1 MATDIARG
9 QLELASGQNEITAP
23 FHQTAPR
30 RRLQRLEAEA
40 TSMSAISTQTRIE
53 VPLAA
58 ARMPV
63 PFADPEL
70 KHEQR
75 GRTPWVAFA
84 ISMLSV
90 GFAVWWVMA
99 QRMPDID
106 PRDVIARNLDDARA
120 AMADRRYTDPPERS
134 ALHYFSTVL
143 AIDPGNADASAGI
156 DAIAD
161 RNLTNARV
169 LLSKGRVAEAG
180 VALEKAHRVR
190 PDHNGLAI
198 LDAQWRAELRRLLDA
213 AATIAEAKADLTEEL
228 VVTAAPAPVPALQPT
243 GPKLVKM
250 VQPQYPQD
258 ALIRGIEG
266 WVDVSLRVT
275 AAGNVIDPRVEESDR
290 GWWFDQAALIA
301 VEQWKYEPRSDGI
314 TSERIRV
321 RVKFQRSN

>member
-1 MATDIARG
+1 
-9 QLELASGQNEITAP
+9 
-23 FHQTAPR
+23 
-30 RRLQRLEAEA
+30 
-40 TSMSAISTQTRIE
+40 MSAISTQTRIE

-190 PDHNGLAI
+190 PDHNGLAV
-198 LDAQWRAELRRLLDA
+198 LDAQWRAELHKLLDA
-213 AATIAEAKADLTEEL
+213 ATTIAAAEADLIEEP
-228 VVTAAPAPVPALQPT
+228 VVTKTAALSVPASPPVPESDANVVEERAPVPALQPT
-243 GPKLVKM
+243 TK
-250 VQPQYPQD
+250 QH
-258 ALIRGIEG
+258 
-266 WVDVSLRVT
+266 
-275 AAGNVIDPRVEESDR
+275 
-290 GWWFDQAALIA
+290 
-301 VEQWKYEPRSDGI
+301 
-314 TSERIRV
+314 
-321 RVKFQRSN
+321 